1 MRRLRRNRLARAA
14 FVRNLVD
21 VVRFTWQVSPFW
33 KNLDLGNPDHS
44 R

>member
-14 FVRNLVD
+14 LVRNLAD
-21 VVRFTWQVSPFW
+21 VVRFTWQVPPFW
-33 KNLDLGNPDHS
+33 KILDLGNPDHS